1 MLTTPVALIAPYRGG
16 ACMEHAM
23 VAVGME
29 EEAAAKGGGC
39 ASGIDL
45 SIFCPARVSPSPVGF
60 GPPTTLNGIG
70 LDRAN
75 EAHNF
80 FFLDRS
86 LWSNYL
92 NELFF
97 LLKNIGKPEPGSK
110 KKP

>member
-80 FFLDRS
+80 FFSTEASGRT
-86 LWSNYL
+86 
-92 NELFF
+92 
-97 LLKNIGKPEPGSK
+97 I
-110 KKP
+110 